1 MVKDDKEMMNLVY
14 EDNGICVVIWN
25 TAIMDKFS
33 AFLMKYSVDYQTTQ
47 TRTRNPEN
55 SRMEL
60 FVTIINGFQ
69 GVSLYVV
76 EVLYL
81 TLITEILL
89 RRTES

>member
-1 MVKDDKEMMNLVY
+1 MVKDDKEMMNSVY

-25 TAIMDKFS
+25 TAIMGKFS
-33 AFLMKYSVDYQTTQ
+33 TFLMKYSVDYQTTQ
-47 TRTRNPEN
+47 MRTRNPEN

-60 FVTIINGFQ
+60 FVTIINGLQ
-69 GVSLYVV
+69 GVSPYVV

-89 RRTES
+89 RRNGS